1 MQSFRLGSI
10 WGFEIRIDLSWLL
23 IFFLIL
29 WTLTANVF
37 PFSYPGQPSS
47 TYFIMGITGTL
58 LFFVSLVLHELS
70 HSLVARTK
78 DIPVE
83 GITLF
88 AFGGVSRTRM
98 EAETAGDE
106 FQIAGVG
113 PLTSLLLSGLAALV
127 AYGAS
132 ALNLGVV
139 VVGVASYLSWINL
152 LLAGF
157 NLLPGFPL
165 DGGRLFRSIVWKFTN
180 NIRAATRVASIGGR
194 LLGFGLIFWG
204 LWQLFS
210 PVPNFIGGLW
220 FILIGWFL
228 NNAAE
233 SSYQDLL
240 IRMTLEGARA
250 KDVMTLNPE
259 TVPANLSLQDL
270 VDQYFFN
277 RNYQSFPVMEDGQ
290 PIGLVTLKQAK
301 QVAREAWSQ
310 QTVRDI
316 MTATAQGIAVAPYED
331 MAKVLEQMQESRSR
345 RLLVIANDQLQGI
358 ISATDIANWL
368 QRRQEFGD
376 VLPEPEET
384 LNTAELGQPS
394 GA

>member
-316 MTATAQGIAVAPYED
+316 MTATAQGIAVAPHED

>member
-316 MTATAQGIAVAPYED
+316 MTATAQGIAVAPHED
-331 MAKVLEQMQESRSR
+331 MAKVLEQMQASRSR

>member
-240 IRMTLEGARA
+240 IRITLEGARA

-316 MTATAQGIAVAPYED
+316 MTATAQGIAVAPHED